1 MLGPVGNVRPR
12 WAVRPR
18 QHSWTGFKEKSFC
31 AHLRAK
37 WFFVGKAS
45 REIEEVSREIE
56 EASRGSSL
64 KKIHFARTCAQ
75 NEFSLERHLVKLR
88 RHLVK
93 LDLRNARV
101 QKRRAFV
108 NRILGSW
115 SVAPLL
121 NSCISREAF
130 ESRHPVIILLR
141 KHETGWSWK
150 WQDDYPVYP
159 VCDTSLY
166 IYTHIFFWFFLLL
179 LLSIYFFFA

>member
-1 MLGPVGNVRPR
+1 MKKWVWNIQKYSEIWKIGPVGKLGPVGNVRPRWEVRPR

-93 LDLRNARV
+93 S
-101 QKRRAFV
+101 RR
-108 NRILGSW
+108 G
-115 SVAPLL
+115 
-121 NSCISREAF
+121 F

-159 VCDTSLY
+159 VCDSSL
-166 IYTHIFFWFFLLL
+166 TK
-179 LLSIYFFFA
+179 